1 MQKYGRIDLDKIGRI
16 KKEEFKTRG
25 HMKEK
30 SEQIILDIPVRE
42 FNVFE
47 EKDEIMDTIKMMID
61 KSYLLDGGS
70 GVGKSYYCVKLT

>member
-1 MQKYGRIDLDKIGRI
+1 
-16 KKEEFKTRG
+16 
-25 HMKEK
+25 MKEK

-70 GVGKSYYCVKLT
+70 GVGKSYYCVKLTEFLGEGKYLALCFTNVACDNLRK